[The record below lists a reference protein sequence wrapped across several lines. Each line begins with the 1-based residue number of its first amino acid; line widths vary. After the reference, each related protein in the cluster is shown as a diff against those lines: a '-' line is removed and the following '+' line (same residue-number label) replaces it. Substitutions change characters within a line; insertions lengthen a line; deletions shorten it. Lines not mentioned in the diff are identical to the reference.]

1 MPKTTPEDLTFHTR
15 FDRRAH
21 GCLPLFVI
29 CIFIVVLSA
38 IWLVPVKPP
47 EPLRPL
53 GVGEVMRESD
63 AVTDFMV
70 REHSPLPLLQPRAV
84 DTDFDEEER
93 MPLRRELAPQP
104 APPAR
109 LFPAA
114 SDSAVLDAASLL
126 ELPPAS
132 AGEPEHGKE
141 EQP

>member
-29 CIFIVVLSA
+29 GVFLAVLTV
-38 IWLVPVKPP
+38 IWLVPVKKP

-53 GVGEVMRESD
+53 GIGEVMRESD
-63 AVTDFMV
+63 ALTELIV
-70 REHSPLPLLQPRAV
+70 RENSPLPLLQPRAI
-84 DTDFDEEER
+84 DPDFDEVDR
-93 MPLRRELAPQP
+93 MPLRRELAPAP

-114 SDSAVLDAASLL
+114 PDSAVLDAESLL
-126 ELPPAS
+126 ELPPAP
-132 AGEPEHGKE
+132 AAEPGKE
-141 EQP
+141 VSP